1 MRAPLLSI
9 LVLLATAAPAAA
21 QWSPPQNVSSGHEF
35 VDNPTLAFSST
46 GTGLATW
53 TAQDG
58 TGTSATSGTYDAP
71 LGSPERLVSRSA
83 VISKPVLY
91 GSTRAA
97 AARLAGNR
105 LSIVFGRTDGSF
117 GAPELI
123 ADRANIRSV
132 VLAGNAQGDLAL
144 AWFEDR
150 GVTTDRVYIAFR
162 PVGKPW
168 TPPLLQATDRVR
180 SVSVAV
186 SPKGALLLAYD
197 ARGTI
202 KARYKPATAPL
213 FRHVQ
218 TIQSEPTFFAK
229 LRTAVT
235 GNGRA
240 YIGWAAQFLS
250 EGGDVGDGFYEVA
263 VQPAGAL
270 KFRPAQ
276 LLEQRPATE
285 IVGGLDLT
293 TNAANGATVAWGAT
307 TVKAAVTNASATF
320 GAPITVAPGLEA
332 AMAGAPDGR
341 VLVAYIVGS
350 EAQGALMAS
359 IGTGG
364 VFGAPE
370 TVTAGPQARVPAAA
384 YDATNNRWA
393 LVWSNR
399 PSGSPP
405 TFLQMSSEPGGPPGE
420 GRTAGGARG

>member
-1 MRAPLLSI
+1 MRALLTI
-9 LVLLATAAPAAA
+9 AIVLAAAAPAQA
-21 QWSPPQNVSSGHEF
+21 QWSPPQNLSSGREF
-35 VDNPTLAFSST
+35 VDRPTLGFGAD
-46 GTGLATW
+46 GTRLATW
-53 TAQDG
+53 TSG
-58 TGTSATSGTYDAP
+58 NETFAT
-71 LGSPERLVSRSA
+71 PEHVVSRTN
-83 VISKPVLY
+83 VISPPVLY
-91 GSTRAA
+91 GSTRTA
-97 AARLAGNR
+97 AARLNGKR
-105 LSIVFGRTDGSF
+105 LSVVFGRTDGSF
-117 GAPELI
+117 GAPETI

-150 GVTTDRVYIAFR
+150 GVTTDRVYIAVR
-162 PVGKPW
+162 PHGKPW
-168 TPPLLQATDRVR
+168 SPPLLQATDRVR

-218 TIQSEPTFFAK
+218 TIQSEPAFFAR

-263 VQPAGAL
+263 VQPAGAT

-285 IVGGLDLT
+285 LAGGLDLV

-307 TVKAAVTNASATF
+307 TVKAATTDAAANF
-320 GAPITVAPGLEA
+320 GAAQTVAPGLEA
-332 AMAGAPDGR
+332 ALAGAPDGR
-341 VLVAYIVGS
+341 ALVAFVQGS
-350 EAQGALMAS
+350 EGAGALLTAAS
-359 IGTGG
+359 HNG
-364 VFGAPE
+364 VFGPPE
-370 TVTAGPQARVPAAA
+370 TVTSGPQARAPAAA
-384 YDATNNRWA
+384 YDAAGNRWG
-393 LVWSNR
+393 LVWSNP

-405 TFLQMSSEPGGPPGE
+405 TFLQTSSEPGGPPG
-420 GRTAGGARG
+420 

>member
-1 MRAPLLSI
+1 MRTLLTI
-9 LVLLATAAPAAA
+9 AFLLIAAAPASA
-21 QWSPPQNVSSGHEF
+21 QWSPPVNASTAHEF
-35 VDNPTLAFSST
+35 VDNPSLAFSSA
-46 GTGLATW
+46 GTGLTTW
-53 TAQDG
+53 IARDG
-58 TGTSATSGTYDAP
+58 TGTTATQGTFDAP
-71 LGSPERLVSRSA
+71 LGSPERLVSRTA
-83 VISKPVLY
+83 AISPPVLY
-91 GSTRAA
+91 GSTRTA

-150 GVTTDRVYIAFR
+150 GVTTDRVYIALR
-162 PVGKPW
+162 PHGKPW

-197 ARGTI
+197 ARGVI

-235 GNGRA
+235 ANGRA
-240 YIGWAAQFLS
+240 YIAWAAQFLS
-250 EGGDVGDGFYEVA
+250 EGGDVGDGFYEAA

-285 IVGGLDLT
+285 LVGGLDLV
-293 TNAANGATVAWGAT
+293 TNQANGATVAWGAT
-307 TVKAAVTNASATF
+307 TVKAAFADPAANF
-320 GAPITVAPGLEA
+320 GPPVMVAPGLEA

-341 VLVAYIVGS
+341 ALVAYIAGS
-350 EAQGALMAS
+350 EGQGALLAS
-359 IGTGG
+359 IATNGA
-364 VFGAPE
+364 FGAPE
-370 TVTAGPQARVPAAA
+370 TVTTGPEARVPAAA
-384 YDATNNRWA
+384 YDAKNNRWGLA
-393 LVWSNR
+393 WSNR
-399 PSGSPP
+399 PNGETRPLQ
-405 TFLQMSSEPGGPPGE
+405 TFLQTSL
-420 GRTAGGARG
+420 R